1 VTQTRRGELTQLRG
15 LLAQRSPE
23 KRVEFESHR
32 LLSLWKRL
40 QGASPASVLNR
51 GFVIMRDAAG
61 QPVMRRSG
69 IASGTPLQAEFA
81 DGSLPVKAE

>member
-1 VTQTRRGELTQLRG
+1 
-15 LLAQRSPE
+15 
-23 KRVEFESHR
+23 
-32 LLSLWKRL
+32 
-40 QGASPASVLNR
+40 
-51 GFVIMRDAAG
+51 MRDAAG